1 MLVGTVERVTFHNA
15 ETGFCVLRVQV
26 RGRRELTT
34 VVGRAAAITPGERI
48 QATGQWINDRS
59 HGLQFQ
65 ASFLNSA
72 PPASSEGIEKYLS
85 SGLIRGIGPIHA
97 RKLIAAFGDAV
108 FEVIETEP
116 GRLRQVPG
124 IGPQRARQ
132 IIEGWAEQRA
142 VREIMIFLHE
152 HRISTARSVR
162 IYRLYGSDA
171 IRLITENPY
180 RLARDVRGIGFLS
193 ADRIAAAFG
202 IARDSPLRIRAGL
215 SHVLSGAMAEGHCGL
230 PRAEL
235 IETAAKVLEVETGL
249 VGQGLAEEVA
259 EGTLVEDTIGGQP
272 AVFLG
277 WLFHSERNIAG
288 RLSALCAGP
297 LPWSGID
304 VARAIPWVEAR
315 AGISLAPSQAA
326 ALRQALRAKVLVI
339 TGGPGVGKTTL
350 VNSIIRILTAKGVRI
365 LLAAPTG
372 RAAKRMTEATGLE
385 ARTLHRLLEVDPRT
399 GGFKRAEET
408 PLDGDLLVVDEAS
421 MVDVPLMYALLKA
434 VPPGMALLLVG
445 DVDQLPSVGPGR
457 VLGDIIDG
465 GVVPVVRL
473 TEVFRQAANSR
484 IITNAHRINTGKLP
498 LLPGRG
504 ETSDFHWLDA
514 DTPEQAVRAVV
525 HLVARHLPRRQGY
538 DPIRDIQVLC
548 PMNVGSVGARSL
560 NIELQRAINPPGAVR
575 VERFGFTFSMGD
587 KVMQIVNDYDK
598 EVYNGDI
605 GRVASVDPDRA
616 ELVIRFDERDVPYR
630 FEELDQVVL
639 AYATTIHKSQGSE
652 YPVVVIPVMLQHLA
666 MLHRNL
672 LYTGVTR
679 GKRLVILV
687 GEKRACAVAVY
698 GTMTKSRHTKL
709 GEWVLWC
716 MEADEHGFLPD
727 SLIFKRRGQSSG
739 VRSRTCG

>member
-1 MLVGTVERVTFHNA
+1 MLVGTVERVTFHNP

-26 RGRRELTT
+26 RGRRDLATM
-34 VVGRAAAITPGERI
+34 VGQAAAITAGERV
-48 QATGQWINDRS
+48 QAAGQWVNDRS
-59 HGLQFQ
+59 HGLQFR
-65 ASFLNSA
+65 ASFLQSA
-72 PPASSEGIEKYLS
+72 PPASAEGIEKYLS
-85 SGLIRGIGPIHA
+85 SGLIRGIGPIYA

-108 FEVIETEP
+108 FEVIEAEP
-116 GRLRQVPG
+116 ERLRALPG

-142 VREIMIFLHE
+142 VREIMIFLHG
-152 HRISTARSVR
+152 HQISTSRSVR

-171 IRLITENPY
+171 IRLISENPY
-180 RLARDVRGIGFLS
+180 RLARDVRGIGFAS

-202 IARDSPLRIRAGL
+202 IARESLLRIRAGL
-215 SHVLSGAMAEGHCGL
+215 SHVLAEAMDEGHCGL
-230 PRAEL
+230 PRDEL
-235 IETAAKVLEVETGL
+235 IEAAAKVLEVEAGL
-249 VGQGLAEEVA
+249 IEQAIAEEVA

-277 WLFHSERNIAG
+277 WLFHSERNIAE
-288 RLSALCAGP
+288 RLSALNDGP
-297 LPWSGID
+297 PPWSGVNAD
-304 VARAIPWVEAR
+304 RAIPWVEGR

-350 VNSIIRILTAKGVRI
+350 VNSIIKILAVKHVGI

-372 RAAKRMTEATGLE
+372 RAAKRMNEATGLE
-385 ARTLHRLLEVDPRT
+385 ARTLHRLLEVDPST
-399 GGFKRAEET
+399 GGFKRSEQN
-408 PLDGDLLVVDEAS
+408 PLEGDLLVVDETS

-457 VLGDIIDG
+457 VLGDIIDSG
-465 GVVPVVRL
+465 IVPVVRL
-473 TEVFRQAANSR
+473 TEVFRQAASSR
-484 IITNAHRINTGKLP
+484 IITNAHRINTGRLP

-504 ETSDFHWLDA
+504 ETSDFHWVDA
-514 DTPEQAVRAVV
+514 DTPERLVDTLV
-525 HLVARHLPRRQGY
+525 HLVARHLPRSQGF

-560 NIELQRAINPPGAVR
+560 NIELQKAINPPGAVR
-575 VERFGFTFSMGD
+575 VERFGFAFGAGD

-605 GRVASVDPDRA
+605 GRIVSVDPDKA
-616 ELVIRFDERDVPYR
+616 ELVIRFDERDISYR
-630 FEELDQVVL
+630 FDELDQVVL

-652 YPVVVIPVMLQHLA
+652 YPVVVIPVTLQHLV

-687 GEKRACAVAVY
+687 GEKKACAVAVY
-698 GTMTKSRHTKL
+698 GTMTKPRYTKL
-709 GEWVLWC
+709 PEWGEIYARPV
-716 MEADEHGFLPD
+716 
-727 SLIFKRRGQSSG
+727 
-739 VRSRTCG
+739 

>member
-1 MLVGTVERVTFHNA
+1 MHTLAGPAVGEMLVGAVERVTFHNT

-26 RGRRELTT
+26 RGRRDLTT
-34 VVGRAAAITPGERI
+34 VVGRAAVITPGERI
-48 QATGQWINDRS
+48 QATGQWVNDRS

-65 ASFLNSA
+65 ASFLQSA
-72 PPASSEGIEKYLS
+72 PPASAEGIEKYLS
-85 SGLIRGIGPIHA
+85 SGLIRGIGPIYA

-108 FEVIETEP
+108 FEVIESEP
-116 GRLRQVPG
+116 GRLRKVPG

-152 HRISTARSVR
+152 HQISTARSVR
-162 IYRLYGSDA
+162 IYRLYGSEA

-202 IARDSPLRIRAGL
+202 IARDSLLRIRAGL
-215 SHVLSGAMAEGHCGL
+215 SHVLSEAMAEGHCGL

-235 IETAAKVLEVETGL
+235 IEASVRVLEVETGL
-249 VGQGLAEEVA
+249 VEQGIGEEVA

-277 WLFHSERNIAG
+277 WLFHSERNIAE
-288 RLSALCAGP
+288 RLSALHAGP
-297 LPWSGID
+297 LPWSGIN
-304 VARAIPWVEAR
+304 AERALPWVEAR

-326 ALRQALRAKVLVI
+326 ALRQALRSKVLVI

-350 VNSIIRILTAKGVRI
+350 VNSIIRILGAKGTRI

-372 RAAKRMTEATGLE
+372 RAAKRMNETTGLE

-399 GGFKRAEET
+399 GGFKRSEEN
-408 PLDGDLLVVDEAS
+408 PLEGDLLVVDEVS

-434 VPPGMALLLVG
+434 VPPGLALLLVG

-457 VLGDIIDG
+457 VLGDIIDSAI
-465 GVVPVVRL
+465 VPVVRL
-473 TEVFRQAANSR
+473 TEVFRQAASSR
-484 IITNAHRINTGKLP
+484 IITNAHRINTGTLP
-498 LLPGRG
+498 LLPSRG
-504 ETSDFHWLDA
+504 ETSDFHWVDA
-514 DTPEQAVRAVV
+514 GTPEQAVRAVV
-525 HLVARHLPRRQGY
+525 HLVARHLPRSQGF

-560 NIELQRAINPPGAVR
+560 NIELQQAINPPGAVR
-575 VERFGFTFSMGD
+575 VERFGVTFGAGD

-605 GRVASVDPDRA
+605 GRIVSVDPDKA

-630 FEELDQVVL
+630 FDELDQVAL

-652 YPVVVIPVMLQHLA
+652 YPVVVIPVTLQHLV

-687 GEKRACAVAVY
+687 GEKKACAVAVY
-698 GTMTKSRHTKL
+698 GTMTKPRYTKL
-709 GEWVLWC
+709 REWGEIYAKPV
-716 MEADEHGFLPD
+716 
-727 SLIFKRRGQSSG
+727 
-739 VRSRTCG
+739 

>member
-1 MLVGTVERVTFHNA
+1 MLVGTVERVTFHNP

-26 RGRRELTT
+26 RGRRDLATM
-34 VVGRAAAITPGERI
+34 VGQAAAITAGERV
-48 QATGQWINDRS
+48 QAAGQWVNDRS
-59 HGLQFQ
+59 HGLQFR
-65 ASFLNSA
+65 ASFLQSA
-72 PPASSEGIEKYLS
+72 PPASAEGIEKYLS
-85 SGLIRGIGPIHA
+85 SGLIRGIGPIYA

-108 FEVIETEP
+108 FEVIEAEP
-116 GRLRQVPG
+116 ERLRALPG

-142 VREIMIFLHE
+142 VREIMIFLHG
-152 HRISTARSVR
+152 HQISTSRSVR

-171 IRLITENPY
+171 IRLISENPY
-180 RLARDVRGIGFLS
+180 RLARDVRGVGFAS

-202 IARDSPLRIRAGL
+202 IARESLLRIRAGL
-215 SHVLSGAMAEGHCGL
+215 SHVLAEAMDEGHCGL
-230 PRAEL
+230 PRDEL
-235 IETAAKVLEVETGL
+235 IEAAAKVLEVEAGL
-249 VGQGLAEEVA
+249 IEQAIAEEVA

-277 WLFHSERNIAG
+277 WLFHSERNIAE
-288 RLSALCAGP
+288 RLSALNDGP
-297 LPWSGID
+297 PPWSGVNAD
-304 VARAIPWVEAR
+304 RAIPWVEGR

-350 VNSIIRILTAKGVRI
+350 VNSIIKILAVKHVGI

-372 RAAKRMTEATGLE
+372 RAAKRMNEATGLE
-385 ARTLHRLLEVDPRT
+385 ARTLHRLLEVDPST
-399 GGFKRAEET
+399 GGFKRSEQN
-408 PLDGDLLVVDEAS
+408 PLEGDLLVVDETS

-457 VLGDIIDG
+457 VLGDIIDSG
-465 GVVPVVRL
+465 IVPVVRL
-473 TEVFRQAANSR
+473 TEVFRQAASSR
-484 IITNAHRINTGKLP
+484 IITNAHRINTGRLP

-504 ETSDFHWLDA
+504 ETSDFHWVDA
-514 DTPEQAVRAVV
+514 DTPERLVDTLV
-525 HLVARHLPRRQGY
+525 HLVARHLPRSQGF

-560 NIELQRAINPPGAVR
+560 NIELQKAINPPGAVR
-575 VERFGFTFSMGD
+575 VERFGFAFGAGD

-605 GRVASVDPDRA
+605 GRIVSVDSDKA
-616 ELVIRFDERDVPYR
+616 ELVIRFDERDISYR
-630 FEELDQVVL
+630 FDELDQVVL

-652 YPVVVIPVMLQHLA
+652 YPVVVIPVTLQHLV

-687 GEKRACAVAVY
+687 GEKKACAVAVY
-698 GTMTKSRHTKL
+698 GTMTKPRYTKL
-709 GEWVLWC
+709 PEWGEIYARPV
-716 MEADEHGFLPD
+716 
-727 SLIFKRRGQSSG
+727 
-739 VRSRTCG
+739 